1 MSTPSAATFSSPSS
15 TSAAAH
21 PQPNSA
27 DQVWDLDANSA
38 ANVAART
45 AERIRSNWDKVRK
58 VGKAAASIAK
68 FDRAVTHRGQDSVEA
83 LHSVTADLEVSEE
96 RTLLATGISTWPP
109 HTLQ

>member
-1 MSTPSAATFSSPSS
+1 MSTPSAVTFSSSSS
-15 TSAAAH
+15 TSSSSSAAH

-27 DQVWDLDANSA
+27 DRVWDLDANSA

-68 FDRAVTHRGQDSVEA
+68 FDRAVTHRGQDGVEA
-83 LHSVTADLEVSEE
+83 LQSVTGELDVSKE
-96 RTLLATGISTWPP
+96 RKL
-109 HTLQ
+109 